1 MSRIIVFNMISLDGY
16 FEGPNRE
23 IDWHNVD
30 GEFNDFAIEQLDSAG
45 GLIFGRITYELM
57 AGYWPTK
64 EATTDDPI
72 VASKMNSIP
81 KIVFSKTLTKADWNN
96 TRLVKNDMEEEIKQ
110 LKMQHG
116 KDIYI
121 FGSSGLSITLIQNEL
136 IDEFRVIVN
145 PVVLGK
151 GRPLFAG
158 LKEYHKLKLIRTRT
172 FKSGN
177 VLLCYEP
184 EY

>member
-1 MSRIIVFNMISLDGY
+1 MVSLDGY

-30 GEFNDFAIEQLDSAG
+30 DEFNDFAIEQLDSAG

-64 EATTDDPI
+64 EATIDDPI

-81 KIVFSKTLTKADWNN
+81 KIVFSKTLAKADWNN
-96 TRLVKNDMEEEIKQ
+96 TRLVKSDVNNEIKR
-110 LKMQHG
+110 LKEEPG
-116 KDIYI
+116 KEFYI
-121 FGSSGLSITLIQNEL
+121 FGSSGLCVTLIQNKL

-151 GRPLFAG
+151 GKPLFAG
-158 LKEYHKLKLIRTRT
+158 LIGYHKLKLIKTKP

-184 EY
+184 EN

>member
-1 MSRIIVFNMISLDGY
+1 MVSLDGY

-30 GEFNDFAIEQLDSAG
+30 AEFNDFAIEQLDSAG
-45 GLIFGRITYELM
+45 VLIFGRITYELM

-64 EATTDDPI
+64 EATKDDPI

-81 KIVFSKTLTKADWNN
+81 KIVFSKTLDKADWNN
-96 TRLVKNDMEEEIKQ
+96 TRLVKSDANKEIKR
-110 LKMQHG
+110 LKEEPG

-121 FGSSGLSITLIQNEL
+121 FGSSELSTTFIQNNL

-145 PVVLGK
+145 PVIIGK

-158 LKEYHKLKLIRTRT
+158 LKEYHKLKHKKTKT

-184 EY
+184 EN

>member
-1 MSRIIVFNMISLDGY
+1 MVSLDGY

-30 GEFNDFAIEQLDSAG
+30 GEFNDFAIEQLNSAG

-57 AGYWPTK
+57 AGYWRSK
-64 EATTDDPI
+64 EATTNDPI
-72 VASKMNSIP
+72 VAAKMNSIP
-81 KIVFSKTLTKADWNN
+81 KIVFSKTLEKADWNN
-96 TRLVKNDMEEEIKQ
+96 TRLVKGDANDEIKR
-110 LKMQHG
+110 LKEESG

-121 FGSSGLSITLIQNEL
+121 FGSSGLSTTFIQHNL
-136 IDEFRVIVN
+136 IDEIRVIVN
-145 PVVLGK
+145 PVILGK
-151 GRPLFAG
+151 GRPLFEG
-158 LKEYHKLKLIRTRT
+158 LKKYHKLKLIKTRT

-184 EY
+184 EIIAI

>member
-1 MSRIIVFNMISLDGY
+1 MRKIIIFNMVSLDGY
-16 FEGPNRE
+16 FEGPNRM

-64 EATTDDPI
+64 EAITDDPV
-72 VASKMNSIP
+72 VASKMNSLP
-81 KIVFSKTLTKADWNN
+81 KIVFSKTLAKADWNN
-96 TRLVKNDMEEEIKQ
+96 TRLVKSDVNNEIRRLKEEP
-110 LKMQHG
+110 G
-116 KDIYI
+116 KELYI
-121 FGSSGLSITLIQNEL
+121 FGSSGLCVTLIQNKF

-151 GRPLFAG
+151 GKPLFAG
-158 LKEYHKLKLIRTRT
+158 LKEYHKLKLIKTKT

-184 EY
+184 EN